1 MVSARGMDTGRTT
14 NTPLAAQVDD
24 LAGLAHA
31 ARLRSLSLPGG
42 ADFSSND
49 YLALAG
55 SGRLKNAVMDALERG
70 VPVGSGGSRLLRG
83 NHPEHEALEAE
94 AARFFG
100 CESALFLANGYGANS
115 VLLSAL
121 PQRGDAIFY
130 DALVHA
136 SAHEGMR
143 LSRAECIAVPHNDV
157 GAFAEALAHWRA
169 GNAAGQAWIAV
180 ETLYSMDGDRAPIAD
195 LADLADRHGA
205 VLLADDAH
213 ATGVFGNGGRGLAAE
228 IDGRDN
234 AIVLRTCGKALGSE
248 GALLCGPRVMRDH
261 VINRG
266 RGFIFSTAPS
276 PLMAACVREALRIV
290 EEEPERREA
299 LHDLIGYA
307 ARKLAPFGVSASGS
321 QIMPLVLGD
330 EARTMQI
337 AGALRSAGFDIR
349 GIRPPTVP
357 AGSSRLRISL
367 TLNIGPAQIDALAGT
382 LSEIL
387 A

>member
-1 MVSARGMDTGRTT
+1 MVSARGMAMGRTT

-24 LAGLAHA
+24 LAGLARA

-42 ADFSSND
+42 TDFSSND

-55 SGRLKNAVMDALERG
+55 SERLKNAVMDALERG

-94 AARFFG
+94 AASFFG

-121 PQRGDAIFY
+121 PQRGDAIFH

-157 GAFAEALAHWRA
+157 GAFAEALTHWRA

-180 ETLYSMDGDRAPIAD
+180 ETLYSMDGDRAPIAE

-213 ATGVFGNGGRGLAAE
+213 ATGVFGNGGRGLAAH

-248 GALLCGPRVMRDH
+248 GPH
-261 VINRG
+261 
-266 RGFIFSTAPS
+266 SSAPS

-290 EEEPERREA
+290 EEEPGRREA

-307 ARKLAPFGVSASGS
+307 GRKLAPFGVSASGS

-367 TLNIGPAQIDALAGT
+367 TLNIGRPQIDARADT

>member
-1 MVSARGMDTGRTT
+1 
-14 NTPLAAQVDD
+14 
-24 LAGLAHA
+24 
-31 ARLRSLSLPGG
+31 
-42 ADFSSND
+42 
-49 YLALAG
+49 
-55 SGRLKNAVMDALERG
+55 
-70 VPVGSGGSRLLRG
+70 
-83 NHPEHEALEAE
+83 
-94 AARFFG
+94 
-100 CESALFLANGYGANS
+100 
-115 VLLSAL
+115 
-121 PQRGDAIFY
+121 
-130 DALVHA
+130 
-136 SAHEGMR
+136 
-143 LSRAECIAVPHNDV
+143 
-157 GAFAEALAHWRA
+157 
-169 GNAAGQAWIAV
+169 
-180 ETLYSMDGDRAPIAD
+180 MDGDRAPIAE

-213 ATGVFGNGGRGLAAE
+213 ATGVFGNGGRGLAAH

-248 GALLCGPRVMRDH
+248 GALLCGPRAMRDH

-276 PLMAACVREALRIV
+276 PLMAACVREAL
-290 EEEPERREA
+290 
-299 LHDLIGYA
+299 HDLIGYA
-307 ARKLAPFGVSASGS
+307 GRKLAPFGISASGS

-367 TLNIGPAQIDALAGT
+367 TLNIGRAQIDALTGT